1 MIDLHCHIIPDVDD
15 GARDMETAL
24 AMADLAWEQG
34 TKIITATSHFRRPDQ
49 PETLSAPELIAGL
62 RKLRAALAQSGCPLR
77 VAPGM
82 ELFSTTQLPEILDNK
97 EYLTLNG
104 SKYLLVEFYFDERIP
119 FMNWCFDEIF
129 ARDLVPVVAHPE
141 RYMSVQNNPGVLGDW
156 FSKGVVI
163 QLNKGSIMGQM
174 GSRAE
179 TAAWWALDHGLA
191 HTVASDAH
199 SENERTPGLANVR
212 SLLTQE
218 LSREYADLLL
228 DGNPRRILK
237 NNPLA
242 HSL

>member
-1 MIDLHCHIIPDVDD
+1 MDD

-34 TKIITATSHFRRPDQ
+34 TKIIAATPHFRRPDQ
-49 PETLSAPELIAGL
+49 PESLSASELVAGL
-62 RKLRAALAQSGCPLR
+62 RGLRAALAQSGSPLR

-82 ELFSTTQLPEILDNK
+82 ELFSTAQLPEILDNK

-104 SKYLLVEFYFDERIP
+104 SKYLLVEFFFDERIP
-119 FMNWCFDEIF
+119 FMNWCIDEIF
-129 ARDLVPVVAHPE
+129 ARNLVPVIAHPE
-141 RYMSVQNNPGVLGDW
+141 RYMSVQKSPSVLGEW
-156 FSKGVVI
+156 FSDGVVI

-179 TAAWWALDHGLA
+179 NTAWWALDHGLA
-191 HTVASDAH
+191 HAVASDAH
-199 SENERTPGLANVR
+199 SENERNPGLANVR
-212 SLLTQE
+212 ELLTRE